1 MSRYFSL
8 LLVLFILCVASS
20 NSISAKVVDVDI
32 ICKEA
37 SNPTYCSNLLNSKSG
52 GAKGVDLVD
61 LAQYTIDVLNDNSSR
76 AFDLMKNLMDIAEN
90 DTVASYY
97 YRCDSDFLDTENSI
111 LLRLRDAEL
120 NLHNGKYP
128 AMAKESDDII
138 QYLLDC
144 IHSLQEHET
153 STLLAKYVDDLR
165 QGAQV
170 LQIISKYLN
179 LGK

>member
-1 MSRYFSL
+1 MSQYFSL

-37 SNPTYCSNLLNSKSG
+37 SNPTYCSNLLNSKSR

-76 AFDLMKNLMDIAEN
+76 ANDLMKNLMDIAEN

-97 YRCDSDFLDTENSI
+97 YRCDTDFFDTDSFLI
-111 LLRLRDAEL
+111 SLRDAES
-120 NLHNGKYP
+120 NLHIGKYP
-128 AMAKESDDII
+128 AMAKESADIM

-144 IHSLQEHET
+144 IRSLHQHET